1 MHFKNEVT
9 SASAERFTRTLIKK
23 MYMHMT
29 AVAKNVYIDELDK
42 VADKYSNTYDRIIKM
57 KPVNVQQ
64 ADYDI
69 EYNEKDPKLEVGD
82 HVGIPKYKNFFAKK
96 SLYDQKSKE
105 ILYYGYTLLMIST
118 VEKLL
123 KRFIKRTS

>member
-9 SASAERFTRTLIKK
+9 SAAAERFTGTLIKK

-42 VADKYSNTYDRIIKM
+42 VAGKYNNTYDRIIKM

-64 ADYDI
+64 AAYDI
-69 EYNEKDPKLEVGD
+69 EYNEKDSKLKVGD
-82 HVGIPKYKNFFAKK
+82 HVGIPKYKNVFAKCC
-96 SLYDQKSKE
+96 
-105 ILYYGYTLLMIST
+105 TPN
-118 VEKLL
+118 
-123 KRFIKRTS
+123 